1 MDFPAD
7 VISAPVRE
15 FARISGLGES
25 TIWAMI
31 HDGRLETIAI
41 GRRRL
46 VLIDSYRRLIKQQRA
61 EAPKDARRNGT
72 VPALGTAV
80 VKAPREPAGDGALD
94 RRVDEIGLSNRAK
107 HALMADGIEYVGELV
122 ERSER
127 DLLQIPNFGR
137 VCLNDVTQRLAKLN
151 LRLGMPLPDWGRRRH
166 VATASAAE

>member
-1 MDFPAD
+1 MDFSPD
-7 VISAPVRE
+7 VISAPVRG

-25 TIWAMI
+25 TVWAMI

-72 VPALGTAV
+72 VPPLGSV
-80 VKAPREPAGDGALD
+80 VTKPPCKSARALD
-94 RRVDEIGLSNRAK
+94 RHINEIGLSNRA
-107 HALMADGIEYVGELV
+107 HNALVADGIEYVGDLV

-127 DLLQIPNFGR
+127 DLLLIPNFGR

-151 LRLGMPLPDWGRRRH
+151 LRLGMPLPDWDRSRH
-166 VATASAAE
+166 AATASAAE